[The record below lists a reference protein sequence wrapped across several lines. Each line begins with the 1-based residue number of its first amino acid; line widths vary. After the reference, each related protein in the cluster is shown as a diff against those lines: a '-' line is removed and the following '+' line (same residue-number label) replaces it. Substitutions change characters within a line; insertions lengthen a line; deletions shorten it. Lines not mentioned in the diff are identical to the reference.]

1 MASDLVAQVAVDDAE
16 DARRRARFPGGA
28 ALTFEDLVEHART
41 PTLAAL
47 AATEPVTWAPA
58 MGGWLVTGRA
68 PAREVLGSGPR
79 FTVLAEPNLVRAS
92 LGRMMLTTDG
102 AEQERGRRPFEEPF
116 RLRPVRERFE
126 GPVRARVDALLDGL
140 PDGDI
145 DLGRTF
151 ASPFAIGVAAD
162 LLGLSNLDPEQVRAF
177 YEAFAAAMVYD
188 GDPEPQ
194 RRADEARDVLNG
206 LLHAEIER
214 VRERGGSSITAAVMT
229 DPARGL
235 DDDEVVAQLR
245 VILFGAI
252 ETVESML
259 LNTVLLLLEHPAEL
273 SRVRSDPSG
282 LPNAIEEAMRLIPP
296 VSFIERWT
304 AEPVELGGVRARRG
318 RVRRRQRAGRE
329 PRPRDVPRPGA
340 LRRHPRQR
348 PPPPRLQPR
357 RAPLPRLQPRAA
369 AGRDRPRGAARAG
382 GRPAARGRGQR
393 SAGRLRV
400 PQAGA
405 ARGAARR
412 ALTPVHRLADQ
423 RASPA
428 CSDVCP
434 ARRARDHAATGTGRG
449 AESSSRHGANPLRC
463 RSKAP
468 RPTSAPT
475 DQAPT
480 SWTPKRPVPV
490 NPTTAVWP
498 PPEPEKSATWS
509 CGFGNRLNGSSTV
522 RPAVSVIDH
531 PTSHP

>member
-1 MASDLVAQVAVDDAE
+1 MASELVAQVALDEAE
-16 DARRRARFPGGA
+16 DARRQARFPGGA
-28 ALTFEDLVEHART
+28 ALTFDDLVEHART

-102 AEQERGRRPFEEPF
+102 AEQERARRPFEEPF

-126 GPVRARVDALLDGL
+126 APVRARVEALLDGL
-140 PDGDI
+140 PDGEI

-162 LLGLSNLDPEQVRAF
+162 LLGLSNLDEEQVRAF

-194 RRADEARDVLNG
+194 RRADRARDELNG
-206 LLHAEIER
+206 LLHAEIAR
-214 VRERGGSSITAAVMT
+214 VRERGGTSITAAVMT

-259 LNTVLLLLEHPAEL
+259 LNTILLLLEHPAEL
-273 SRVRSDPSG
+273 ARVRADPSG

-304 AEPVELGGVRARRG
+304 AEPVELGDVSLGAGEFVGVSVPAANRDPETFPDPERFDVTRANARHHLG
-318 RVRRRQRAGRE
+318 FSH
-329 PRPRDVPRPGA
+329 GA
-340 LRRHPRQR
+340 HHCLGFNLA
-348 PPPPRLQPR
+348 RLQ
-357 RAPLPRLQPRAA
+357 
-369 AGRDRPRGAARAG
+369 GAIALEALLARAG
-382 GRPAARGRGQR
+382 DLQ
-393 SAGRLRV
+393 LV
-400 PQAGA
+400 PGA
-405 ARGAARR
+405 SGPPDGFAFR
-412 ALTPVHRLADQ
+412 
-423 RASPA
+423 
-428 CSDVCP
+428 
-434 ARRARDHAATGTGRG
+434 
-449 AESSSRHGANPLRC
+449 
-463 RSKAP
+463 K
-468 RPTSAPT
+468 
-475 DQAPT
+475 
-480 SWTPKRPVPV
+480 PVP
-490 NPTTAVWP
+490 
-498 PPEPEKSATWS
+498 
-509 CGFGNRLNGSSTV
+509 LM
-522 RPAVSVIDH
+522 VSRAA
-531 PTSHP
+531 